1 MMKKTK
7 NKKVSSK
14 KDKKKVSAVKKTVSI
29 PINQLENLDAWLSV
43 WKSTKKLPHNRIVC
57 SVCKIDFI
65 GLKGIGMSHA
75 MKKFDGN
82 IKRVLTE
89 SICKEC
95 RPKPVVEDKPKVVEF
110 LSVEEMEARKDEI
123 RKTLPKFN
131 PNREPNIIDLSKDKD
146 MCKKYTYFSCHRPD
160 IYLDYGCD
168 SCGLKKHCACPIK
181 DVNRVADGRHKK
193 KKK

>member
-1 MMKKTK
+1 MKKKTK
-7 NKKVSSK
+7 NKTST
-14 KDKKKVSAVKKTVSI
+14 VKKTASI

-43 WKSTKKLPHNRIVC
+43 WKNTKKLPHNRIVC

-75 MKKFDGN
+75 MKKFDGD

-89 SICKEC
+89 SVCKEC
-95 RPKPVVEDKPKVVEF
+95 KPKPAVEDKPKVVEF

-131 PNREPNIIDLSKDKD
+131 PNREPTIFDLSKDKD
-146 MCKKYTYFSCHRPD
+146 MCKKYTYFACHRPD
-160 IYLDYGCD
+160 IYLDYGCEE
-168 SCGLKKHCACPIK
+168 CALKKHCACPIK